1 MSLVKICGLKRE
13 CDIDYVNRHKPD
25 FAGFVFSKSKR
36 QITPQQAEKL
46 KVKLNSNIKV
56 VGVFVNEPVE
66 FILDLCNRNIIDI
79 IQLHG
84 DEDKNYIVKMKELS
98 DKPIIKAVRVQST
111 EQVLLAEKLDC
122 DYLLLDAYSESEYGG
137 SGKTF
142 NWDII
147 PQLKKPFFLAGGL
160 NSENVAM
167 AIKQVNPYCVDLSS
181 GVETGGYKDK
191 NKLKII
197 IEEVRRTK

>member
-84 DEDKNYIVKMKELS
+84 DEDENYIVKLKELS

-181 GVETGGYKDK
+181 SVETGGYKDK